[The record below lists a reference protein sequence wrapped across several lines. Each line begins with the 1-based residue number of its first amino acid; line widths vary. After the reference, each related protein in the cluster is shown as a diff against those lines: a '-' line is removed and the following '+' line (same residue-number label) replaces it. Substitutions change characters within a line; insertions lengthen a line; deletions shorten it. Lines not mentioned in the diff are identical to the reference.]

1 MLYLILFS
9 AEEFSVFGGGGFY
22 SQAQRYNYYS
32 SVHNTCFKPFYS
44 FSLIYCFSLLFYLR
58 LELLFSDEF
67 Y

>member
-9 AEEFSVFGGGGFY
+9 AEEFSGFLGGILQPG
-22 SQAQRYNYYS
+22 AKIYYG
-32 SVHNTCFKPFYS
+32 SVHNTSFKPFYS

>member
-9 AEEFSVFGGGGFY
+9 AEEFSVFSGGILQPG
-22 SQAQRYNYYS
+22 AKIYYS

>member
-9 AEEFSVFGGGGFY
+9 AEEYSFFGGGGIL
-22 SQAQRYNYYS
+22 QLGAKIYYS

-58 LELLFSDEF
+58 LELLFF
-67 Y
+67 R

>member
-9 AEEFSVFGGGGFY
+9 AEEFSVFLGGIL
-22 SQAQRYNYYS
+22 QPDAKIYYS

>member
-9 AEEFSVFGGGGFY
+9 AEEYSFLGGGILQLG
-22 SQAQRYNYYS
+22 AKIYYS

-44 FSLIYCFSLLFYLR
+44 FSLMYCFSLLFYLR